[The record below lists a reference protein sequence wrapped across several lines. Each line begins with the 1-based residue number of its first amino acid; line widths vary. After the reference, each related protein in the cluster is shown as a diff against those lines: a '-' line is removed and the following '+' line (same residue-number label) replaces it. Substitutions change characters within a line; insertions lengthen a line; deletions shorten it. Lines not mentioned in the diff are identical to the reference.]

1 MKDTSRKKE
10 RIVEEKEF
18 ENIKKID
25 ERGRERQET
34 KKSLRKEREKE
45 RKKIKEIITNK
56 KRKVKEERGENNYIN
71 VPSFPGELASTFDGF
86 PGGERS
92 IDIEKL
98 FVRAA
103 SSAVLGSIDGI
114 DYWKGI
120 VLKIH

>member
-1 MKDTSRKKE
+1 MRE
-10 RIVEEKEF
+10 GEK
-18 ENIKKID
+18 
-25 ERGRERQET
+25 GRRQRNHYE
-34 KKSLRKEREKE
+34 KKE